1 MKTTVEIP
9 DVLFRK
15 AKAAAAE
22 RGVPLKDLFTQA
34 VREHLHRGAGDSS
47 RDKPSAPTWM
57 NAFGGLRSLHKE
69 TKRINRV
76 LEQEFGQIERG
87 RAPLSW
93 RFPQSFLANT
103 CMAFSSPD

>member
-69 TKRINRV
+69 PNGSIASWNRSSGR
-76 LEQEFGQIERG
+76 LKGDER
-87 RAPLSW
+87 R
-93 RFPQSFLANT
+93 
-103 CMAFSSPD
+103 